1 MAGELY
7 CCTLEPTPNSPSI
20 LGPKHQVVKSDWTA
34 QVAVPEETW
43 PGSSGTAGAALRG
56 GKLNLDLGQ
65 VKVMTWSQLAAD
77 TCQKYMIRIG
87 L

>member
-1 MAGELY
+1 
-7 CCTLEPTPNSPSI
+7 
-20 LGPKHQVVKSDWTA
+20 
-34 QVAVPEETW
+34 
-43 PGSSGTAGAALRG
+43 
-56 GKLNLDLGQ
+56 LNLDLGQ